1 MRRYQAASS
10 SYAAVPAGVFTSAN
24 GNVYGGGGSTAGH
37 AESTAGSSHGAQ
49 IADLDGLEAFL

>member
-1 MRRYQAASS
+1 MRRYQAASA
-10 SYAAVPAGVFTSAN
+10 SYAAVPAGVFTAAN
-24 GNVYGGGGSTAGH
+24 GNVYGGGGSTGH